1 MTDELLFIAAVAGAL
16 LAAGLLIGL
25 ADRRN
30 FRFGWLAIAA
40 LLFAVNDIAVTRGL
54 WFIPKV
60 PGLDEEWNWSG
71 KLIAIAVTLAIAA
84 LPMFGW
90 RKAGLTLK
98 QEQLRGALAVTGVLV
113 LLYGAL
119 AWIMGQGGGDAGT
132 LAYQLT
138 MPGLEEEIFYRG
150 LFLLALDR
158 AFTARVRLG
167 GAAIGWSLLLCSLV
181 FGLIHGLGV
190 RDGAWSFDLMAF
202 ALPFIG
208 SIPAVWLRAKTG
220 SVVMP
225 IVLHNLVNTMFV
237 VLPL

>member
-1 MTDELLFIAAVAGAL
+1 MTDELLSIAGVAGIL
-16 LAAGLLIGL
+16 LAAGLAIGL

-30 FRFGWLAIAA
+30 FRFAWLAVAA

-54 WFIPKV
+54 WLIPRV
-60 PGLDEEWNWSG
+60 PGLDGDWNWSG
-71 KLIAIAVTLAIAA
+71 KILALAVTLAIAA

-90 RKAGLTLK
+90 RKAGITLR
-98 QEQLRGALAVTGVLV
+98 QEQLRGALAATGVLV
-113 LLYGAL
+113 VLYAAL
-119 AWIMGQGGGDAGT
+119 AWAMGAGGGDGET

-158 AFTARVRLG
+158 AFTARVKVG
-167 GAAIGWSLLLCSLV
+167 GAALGWSLLLCSLV

-190 RDGAWSFDLMAF
+190 RDGAWSFNLMAF

-220 SVVMP
+220 SVVLP

>member
-1 MTDELLFIAAVAGAL
+1 MTDELLFIAAVAGIL
-16 LAAGLLIGL
+16 LAAGLVIGL

-54 WFIPKV
+54 WLIPKV
-60 PGLDEEWNWSG
+60 PGLDETWNWSG
-71 KLIAIAVTLAIAA
+71 KIIAFVVTLAIAA
-84 LPMFGW
+84 LPLFGW
-90 RKAGLTLK
+90 RKSGITLR
-98 QEQLRGALAVTGVLV
+98 QDGLRGALVATGVLI

-119 AWIMGQGGGDAGT
+119 AWVMGGGGGDKET

-158 AFTARVRLG
+158 AFTARARVG
-167 GAAIGWSLLLCSLV
+167 GAALGWSLLLCSLV

-190 RDGAWSFDLMAF
+190 RDGAWSFDMMAF

-208 SIPAVWLRAKTG
+208 SIPAVWLRARTG
-220 SVVMP
+220 SVLLP

>member
-1 MTDELLFIAAVAGAL
+1 MADELLFIAAVAGIL
-16 LAAGLLIGL
+16 LAAGLAIGL

-30 FRFGWLAIAA
+30 FRFAWLAVAA

-54 WFIPKV
+54 WLIPRV
-60 PGLDEEWNWSG
+60 PGLDGDWNWSG
-71 KLIAIAVTLAIAA
+71 KILALAVTLAIAA
-84 LPMFGW
+84 LPVFGW
-90 RKAGLTLK
+90 RKAGITLR
-98 QEQLRGALAVTGVLV
+98 QEQLRGALVATGVLL

-119 AWIMGQGGGDAGT
+119 AWAMGAGGGDGET

-158 AFTARVRLG
+158 AFTARVKVG
-167 GAAIGWSLLLCSLV
+167 GAALGWSLLLCSLV

-208 SIPAVWLRAKTG
+208 SLPAVWLRAKTG
-220 SVVMP
+220 SVVLP